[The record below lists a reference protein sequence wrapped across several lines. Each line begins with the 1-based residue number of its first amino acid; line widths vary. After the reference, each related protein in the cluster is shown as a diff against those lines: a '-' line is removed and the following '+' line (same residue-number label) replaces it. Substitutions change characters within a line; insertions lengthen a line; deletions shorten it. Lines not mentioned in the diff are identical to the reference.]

1 MDQFRKSSS
10 GDASPSP
17 VFRHL
22 APTTQTSYVTAN
34 ASPKPS
40 PKLAHAQIQAN
51 LAPFGLG
58 YPIHSV
64 PTSQVTSPSG
74 SVLNSPKL
82 GEKSRLPSFSKG
94 MSAFVQNGFA
104 MPEGNASVHN
114 GGIGSGTTS
123 PGILSNNVSF
133 ISAEQYLRTNGGASD
148 MQYPQHPG
156 LIRSRRSSAALAV
169 SVSLAS
175 RSRSRTPV
183 QKVGSPPTSPSR
195 RMSRE
200 IGTTSGGAMLGQV
213 DEGVPAMTAPKKH
226 GKWDKGSGNG
236 DDIEFAD
243 FGWDEAF
250 EDDEDDYPSVSRR
263 SQRKSLAGRGAEQ
276 FGDSA
281 SDDTTGMQVE
291 IHNMDINDN
300 KGWEGREH
308 DDDDIFPPGH
318 RLGEGTVFDGEVVE
332 DVDPVARSKE
342 NGRSLPQS
350 SAGSIASLRESGFD
364 HEHSGR
370 RKTFEV
376 VRKLGSGS
384 YAVVYLVKEIGGTR
398 EYGKAFWE
406 IWLTVLQ

>member
-1 MDQFRKSSS
+1 ML
-10 GDASPSP
+10 
-17 VFRHL
+17 RHL

-51 LAPFGLG
+51 FAPFGLG
-58 YPIHSV
+58 YPIHSGHA
-64 PTSQVTSPSG
+64 SNVTSASQSVVG
-74 SVLNSPKL
+74 SPNL

-94 MSAFVQNGFA
+94 MSAFVQNGFVY
-104 MPEGNASVHN
+104 PGDSH

-123 PGILSNNVSF
+123 PGLLSNNVSF
-133 ISAEQYLRTNGGASD
+133 VSAEQYLRANIADGHQVGQ
-148 MQYPQHPG
+148 QYPQHPG
-156 LIRSRRSSAALAV
+156 LNRSRRSSVALAV

-200 IGTTSGGAMLGQV
+200 IGGNPMTALLGQV
-213 DEGVPAMTAPKKH
+213 DENLPTKNTHKKH
-226 GKWDKGSGNG
+226 GKWDKGDG

-250 EDDEDDYPSVSRR
+250 EDDDDDYTVARRQSSRGGPD
-263 SQRKSLAGRGAEQ
+263 QLYK
-276 FGDSA
+276 DSG
-281 SDDTTGMQVE
+281 SDDTTGLQVE
-291 IHNMDINDN
+291 VQGMELGDQT
-300 KGWEGREH
+300 GWDDREH
-308 DDDDIFPPGH
+308 DDDDIFPPGY
-318 RLGEGTVFDGEVVE
+318 RIGEGLAFQGEVIE

-350 SAGSIASLRESGFD
+350 SAGSIASLRENGLD
-364 HEHSGR
+364 QEERAKR
-370 RKTFEV
+370 RIFEV

-384 YAVVYLVKEIGGTR
+384 YATVYLVKDVGGGQ
-398 EYGKAFWE
+398 EFGQYGISRLHATGADF
-406 IWLTVLQ
+406 